1 MKKFALLDNGDITQI
16 SENDKNDLERGIL
29 LRAINDGKEVYY
41 FKVIATAYTVG
52 ELKYIREKEGL

>member
-29 LRAINDGKEVYY
+29 LRAVDDGQVYY
-41 FKVIATAYTVG
+41 FKVIATSYTVG